1 MGLMGCECSSRTF
14 RQRVHQMLYSRA
26 ISHPLLRSENAGH
39 IMTPPPAGKK
49 KRISKKEQRD
59 KSLEEILDAAEYLFS
74 RRGIYGVSFRDV
86 ANQIGV
92 HSSLLGYYFDS
103 KQELYEAVF
112 ARRAEMHTGIRM
124 EALDRYEAEAAG
136 NYTVAGALHAFL
148 DTDLDS
154 YIGGGE
160 KARNYGAFGAQI
172 SATPEFAELMD
183 RHFDPLVRRLI
194 GILKKALPDCAD
206 EDLFWGYHFVS
217 AALMQ
222 TIARTGRIDR
232 LSGGLC
238 LSDDLAAVK
247 ARITTF
253 MTAGFIAVCRERKLA
268 RDQGTPPQAQ

>member
-1 MGLMGCECSSRTF
+1 MDCEYPSQRSF
-14 RQRVHQMLYSRA
+14 RQRVPQVLYSRA
-26 ISHPLLRSENAGH
+26 ISHPLIRSANVDH

-49 KRISKKEQRD
+49 KRTSKKEQRE

-74 RRGIYGVSFRDV
+74 KRGIYGVSFRDV
-86 ANQIGV
+86 ALKVGI

-103 KQELYEAVF
+103 KRELFEAVF
-112 ARRAEMHTGIRM
+112 ARRAEMHTRIRM

-136 NYTVAGALHAFL
+136 NYTVEGALHAFL

-154 YIGGGE
+154 YISGGE
-160 KARNYGAFGAQI
+160 KARNYGAFGAQV
-172 SATPEFAELMD
+172 SAAPELAELMD
-183 RHFDPLVRRLI
+183 QHFDPLVRRLI

-253 MTAGFIAVCRERKLA
+253 MAAGFIAICRERKLA
-268 RDQGTPPQAQ
+268 RDHGTLPQAR